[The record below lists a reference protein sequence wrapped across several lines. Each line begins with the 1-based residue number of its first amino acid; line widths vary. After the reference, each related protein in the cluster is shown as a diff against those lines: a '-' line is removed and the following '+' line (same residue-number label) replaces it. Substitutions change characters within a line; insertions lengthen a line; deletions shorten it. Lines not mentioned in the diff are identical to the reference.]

1 MSPMFKKA
9 VPRCG
14 TAFSSGSRLEI
25 KLFVLLIVVCIGAVA
40 CLILALILLSLVVVL
55 IVLCTVLAVVLVV
68 VILVVLIRHFFIPPK
83 DYLVHP
89 YCGCLFVILYKE
101 IF

>member
-1 MSPMFKKA
+1 MAPMFKKA

-25 KLFVLLIVVCIGAVA
+25 ELFVLLIVVCIGAVA
-40 CLILALILLSLVVVL
+40 CLILALILILLSLVV
-55 IVLCTVLAVVLVV
+55 VLCTVLAVVLVV

-101 IF
+101 TF